1 MATNKKKSNLA
12 VSISADTE
20 KNSGN
25 KKKTQIKADSGKKSR
40 TKTAKRKKRGYIEYD
55 KEILLDLIK
64 EKIETGELK
73 YISKIGTLKGM
84 PSYRYIKK
92 LWTIE
97 ELNDIFGIKL
107 KVYSYTNGK
116 IIKEYY
122 RIKEKYDVIT
132 SDIMKKETV
141 RQGFK

>member
-40 TKTAKRKKRGYIEYD
+40 TKTAKRKKRGYIEYN

-64 EKIETGELK
+64 EKIEH
-73 YISKIGTLKGM
+73 
-84 PSYRYIKK
+84 
-92 LWTIE
+92 
-97 ELNDIFGIKL
+97 F
-107 KVYSYTNGK
+107 
-116 IIKEYY
+116 
-122 RIKEKYDVIT
+122 
-132 SDIMKKETV
+132 
-141 RQGFK
+141 

>member
-25 KKKTQIKADSGKKSR
+25 KKKTQIKADSGKKRR

-73 YISKIGTLKGM
+73 YISKI
-84 PSYRYIKK
+84 
-92 LWTIE
+92 
-97 ELNDIFGIKL
+97 
-107 KVYSYTNGK
+107 
-116 IIKEYY
+116 
-122 RIKEKYDVIT
+122 
-132 SDIMKKETV
+132 
-141 RQGFK
+141 